1 MYKKKSKGPIKDISY
16 KNLAYFS
23 RDSSFLVENFLKDDH
38 NAITGVPSVLNYS
51 DLPNPSLYYKKIFKV
66 LNIGVRGS
74 FWFSNGSKWVMVSK
88 SVCLALVNSDVILP
102 AAANNYAS
110 LFSYLIPTNGTLSL
124 LRISDILRLT
134 YVFVKAGATS
144 TIGRG
149 FSVGGSPNSSNN
161 PGYGTTPV
169 NGAVDASVLQM
180 DCSGP
185 SGASNTS
192 YVERHDFQRT
202 GAATFKKN
210 GVAFSSSITGFSGFA
225 IGATV
230 NLATATPAIT
240 SFDTSNVYF
249 NVCFATESVDL
260 GTLKFLMLELV
271 SYNN

>member
-66 LNIGVRGS
+66 VNFGVRGS
-74 FWFSNGSKWVMVSK
+74 FWISNGSKWVLENK
-88 SVCLALVNSDVILP
+88 SVCLALVTSDVVLP
-102 AAANNYAS
+102 AGANNYAS
-110 LFSYLIPTNGTLSL
+110 LFSYLIPTNGTLSSF
-124 LRISDILRLT
+124 RVGDILRQT
-134 YVFVKAGATS
+134 CVFLKAGTTS

-149 FSVGGSPNSSNN
+149 FSIGGSPNSSNN
-161 PGYGTTPV
+161 NSGSYTN
-169 NGAVDASVLQM
+169 NGAVDASVLQL

-185 SGASNTS
+185 SGASNTI

-202 GAATFKKN
+202 GNATFKKN
-210 GVAFSSSITGFSGFA
+210 GVAFSTSITGHTSSS

-249 NVCFATESVDL
+249 NTCFATEAVDA
-260 GTLKFLMLELV
+260 GALKFLMLELI